1 MTCLV
6 IILNFNVNLSPVI
19 ITVIMTQH
27 RIITAAF
34 TRKELIKLFVLYS
47 KVKLF
52 LREIYSIL
60 ALYLSVLLVGFS
72 AGFSAVSVPDMKA
85 EMRN

>member
-1 MTCLV
+1 MFC
-6 IILNFNVNLSPVI
+6 
-19 ITVIMTQH
+19 
-27 RIITAAF
+27 
-34 TRKELIKLFVLYS
+34 
-47 KVKLF
+47 KVRLF

-85 EMRN
+85 EMRNRLTVSFSAIKY

>member
-1 MTCLV
+1 
-6 IILNFNVNLSPVI
+6 
-19 ITVIMTQH
+19 MTQH

-34 TRKELIKLFVLYS
+34 ARKELIKIFVLYS

-85 EMRN
+85 EMRNRLRVSFSAIKY

>member
-1 MTCLV
+1 
-6 IILNFNVNLSPVI
+6 
-19 ITVIMTQH
+19 MTQH
-27 RIITAAF
+27 RVITSAF
-34 TRKELIKLFVLYS
+34 SRKDLLKIFVLYS
-47 KVKLF
+47 EVKLF

>member
-1 MTCLV
+1 
-6 IILNFNVNLSPVI
+6 
-19 ITVIMTQH
+19 MTQH
-27 RIITAAF
+27 RIIASAF
-34 TRKELIKLFVLYS
+34 ARKELIKIFVLYS

-85 EMRN
+85 EMRNWLTVSFSAIKY

>member
-1 MTCLV
+1 
-6 IILNFNVNLSPVI
+6 
-19 ITVIMTQH
+19 MTQH
-27 RIITAAF
+27 TIITTALA
-34 TRKELIKLFVLYS
+34 RKDLIKLFFLFF
-47 KVKLF
+47 KVRLI

-85 EMRN
+85 EMRQRLSVWFSAIKC